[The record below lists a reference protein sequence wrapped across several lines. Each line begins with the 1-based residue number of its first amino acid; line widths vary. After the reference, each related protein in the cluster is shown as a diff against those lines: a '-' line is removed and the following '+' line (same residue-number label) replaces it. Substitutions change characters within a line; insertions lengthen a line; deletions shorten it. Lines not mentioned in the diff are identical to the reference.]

1 MSTTSS
7 TTYIDPIDKRN
18 ELIALIEDYIILIIL
33 ILMLFCFMISM
44 CRSLIRQEK
53 EPEPEPL
60 IYDDISEYPKEICI
74 DTLTK
79 NNCSICLDEF
89 TDEQI
94 LMTNCEHVYHYKCI
108 KDWKTKSNKFT
119 CPLCRDNIN
128 KMYEI

>member
-1 MSTTSS
+1 MTTTSS

-18 ELIALIEDYIILIIL
+18 VFIDLIEDYIILIIVTL
-33 ILMLFCFMISM
+33 ILFCLMISM

-53 EPEPEPL
+53 EPEPI
-60 IYDDISEYPKEICI
+60 IYDNISEYPKEICI

-94 LMTNCEHVYHYKCI
+94 LMTNCEHIYHYKCI